1 MDVIL
6 NILTNLHLQTKQT
19 KKGKQYNIVM
29 ELQSV
34 FNVNVDKNKQPDRYG
49 NHSMVN
55 INFWNIIFSHFT
67 ILTSSSFIF
76 TESGC
81 MLSMWRQW
89 PQR

>member
-49 NHSMVN
+49 K
-55 INFWNIIFSHFT
+55 I
-67 ILTSSSFIF
+67 TSENQHTFNGI
-76 TESGC
+76 
-81 MLSMWRQW
+81 
-89 PQR
+89 